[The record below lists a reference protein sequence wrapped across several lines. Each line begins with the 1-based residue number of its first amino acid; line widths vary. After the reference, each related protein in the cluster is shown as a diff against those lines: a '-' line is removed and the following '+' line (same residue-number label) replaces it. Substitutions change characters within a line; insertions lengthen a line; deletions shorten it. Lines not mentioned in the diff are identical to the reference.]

1 MFIGHFAP
9 ALVAAA
15 HPKAPKLGTLFVAG
29 QLVDWGFF
37 GLVLAGVEK
46 MRVTPGISVMNPM
59 DLYHMPY
66 THSLLGS
73 AIWAVAFALIL
84 RVWLKNW
91 TAALIGGGV
100 VLSHWAL
107 DWLVHVP
114 DLTWAGQPP
123 KLGLGLWNHPAIEM
137 PLEAGLVLLGLWLYA
152 RRTSGP
158 AIPLLVL
165 SLMLFALQAFN
176 WFSPQPTAYE
186 TSQSVLALVA
196 FALLTLAA
204 WWASRGRVH
213 A

>member
-1 MFIGHFAP
+1 M
-9 ALVAAA
+9 
-15 HPKAPKLGTLFVAG
+15 
-29 QLVDWGFF
+29 
-37 GLVLAGVEK
+37 
-46 MRVTPGISVMNPM
+46 
-59 DLYHMPY
+59 
-66 THSLLGS
+66 
-73 AIWAVAFALIL
+73 
-84 RVWLKNW
+84 
-91 TAALIGGGV
+91 
-100 VLSHWAL
+100 
-107 DWLVHVP
+107 P

-176 WFSPQPTAYE
+176 WFSPQPTVYE
-186 TSQSVLALVA
+186 TSQSVLALIA

-204 WWASRGRVH
+204 WWVSRGRVH